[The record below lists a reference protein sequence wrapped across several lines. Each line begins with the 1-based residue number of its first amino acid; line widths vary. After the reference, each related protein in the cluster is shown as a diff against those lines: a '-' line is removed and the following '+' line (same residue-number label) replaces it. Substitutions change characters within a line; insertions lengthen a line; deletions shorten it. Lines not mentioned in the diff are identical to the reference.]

1 MIQFAKIYEGWRN
14 NLIPPSKLK
23 DLIKKTS
30 EERINICLTCP
41 HHSKHHKT
49 LRPDDHCTNCGCTL
63 AAKTKCL
70 SCACPLDKWVA
81 VLTEDEEEKF
91 KTQINGKEKRSE
103 IEENTSSNIS

>member
-1 MIQFAKIYEGWRN
+1 VIEE
-14 NLIPPSKLK
+14 
-23 DLIKKTS
+23 TS

-41 HHSKHHKT
+41 HHSKWHKT

-70 SCACPLDKWVA
+70 SCACPLNKWMA

-103 IEENTSSNIS
+103 TEKDSPSNIS

>member
-1 MIQFAKIYEGWRN
+1 
-14 NLIPPSKLK
+14 LIPPASLK
-23 DLIKKTS
+23 RVIEETS

-41 HHSKHHKT
+41 HHSKWHKT

-70 SCACPLDKWVA
+70 SCACPLNKWMA

-103 IEENTSSNIS
+103 TEKDSPSNIS